1 MSSSPNEAF
10 CTKKTLHII
19 PSEWTAYPMAAL
31 DCIIYSG
38 IKEHYNHYKT
48 VKGASITVGEVS
60 ATAKRYEDRVWM
72 CRESDQSKK
81 PSAPEYSLAW
91 IDNYACKHK

>member
-1 MSSSPNEAF
+1 
-10 CTKKTLHII
+10 
-19 PSEWTAYPMAAL
+19 MAAL

-48 VKGASITVGEVS
+48 VKGASITIGEVS
-60 ATAKRYEDRVWM
+60 ATAKRYKECVWM
-72 CRESDQSKK
+72 CKESDMSKI
-81 PSAPEYSLAW
+81 PSAPQYSLAW